1 MSSEMVKFQSN
12 GGTAEGYLS
21 VPESGN
27 GAGVVVIQ
35 EWWGLVP
42 HIKQVADRFA
52 AQGFVALAPD
62 LYHGESTTS
71 PDEAGKLMMALDIDR
86 AEKDLRGASQFLLA
100 HPGVTGARV
109 GTVGFC
115 MGGALSLYAASK
127 NEQVGA
133 CIVFYGIHPKVR
145 PDFDNLRAPVLGF
158 FGERDESVTPAKVR
172 ALEEELKEHG
182 KSAEMHIYPGAGH
195 AFFNDARPEAYN
207 PQAAADAW
215 RRTLDFFRANL
226 NQRMKDEG

>member
-1 MSSEMVKFQSN
+1 MPSEMVQFQSN
-12 GGTAEGYLS
+12 GGTTEGYLS
-21 VPESGN
+21 VPETGT
-27 GAGVVVIQ
+27 GAGVIVIQ

-42 HIKQVADRFA
+42 HIKDVCDRFA

-62 LYHGESTTS
+62 LYHGKSTTS
-71 PDEAGKLMMALDIDR
+71 PDEAGKMMVALNIDQT
-86 AEKDLRGASQFLLA
+86 EKDLRGAVQFLLA
-100 HPGVTGARV
+100 HTATTSAQV

-127 NEQVGA
+127 NAQVGA
-133 CIVFYGIHPKVR
+133 CVVFYGIHPKVQ

-158 FGERDESVTPAKVR
+158 FGEKDEMMTPDKVR

-182 KSAEMHIYPGAGH
+182 KSAEIHIYPGAGH
-195 AFFNDARPEAYN
+195 AFFNDARPEAYH

-215 RRTLDFFRANL
+215 RRTLAFFRANL
-226 NQRMKDEG
+226 KSKAQA

>member
-1 MSSEMVKFQSN
+1 MSSEMVEFQSN
-12 GGTAEGYLS
+12 GETAEGYLS
-21 VPESGN
+21 VPESGS

-42 HIKQVADRFA
+42 HIKQLADRFA

-62 LYHGESTTS
+62 LYHGKSTTS

-86 AEKDLRGASQFLLA
+86 AEKDLRGAIKFLLDD
-100 HPGVTGARV
+100 PRVTGARV

-145 PDFDNLRAPVLGF
+145 PDFDSLRAPVLGF
-158 FGERDESVTPAKVR
+158 FGETDESVSPAKVR

-182 KSAEMHIYPGAGH
+182 KSAEMHVYTNAGH

-226 NQRMKDEG
+226 EEQR